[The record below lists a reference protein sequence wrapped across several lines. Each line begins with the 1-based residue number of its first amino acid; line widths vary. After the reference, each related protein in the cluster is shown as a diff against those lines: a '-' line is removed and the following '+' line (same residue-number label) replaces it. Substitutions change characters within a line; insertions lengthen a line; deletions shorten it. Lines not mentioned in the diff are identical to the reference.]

1 MSAMAASRE
10 ICAPG
15 APCTRRDFIRR
26 VGGAAALALRPG
38 QEPAPD
44 RPAAPVALVK
54 GQPRAAAVR
63 RALELLGPPAVAGR
77 DVFLKG
83 SYNSAEPFPASTDPE
98 MLRAVV
104 RALRDLHCRRILLV
118 ERSGMGVSSEIWHE
132 TGLMEILKSLQ
143 VTPLPLE
150 SLEPDRWRREELPGS
165 HWKHGVEV
173 PWFLGPDA
181 CVVQICNLK
190 AHRFGAIYSGSLKNS
205 VGLLAKRGLAAG
217 RPYNYMEEL
226 HSSPDQRLMI
236 AEINQLYEP
245 AVVLMDATRV
255 MVEGGPDRGK
265 VVNAEVILASRD
277 RVAVDAAGVALLRL
291 QGAAGRLAR
300 IPVFQQE
307 QIRRAA
313 ELGLG
318 VRSAAEIDFLPADEA
333 SRRLMYRLNANLSEA
348 AEAEKKPAGNS

>member
-1 MSAMAASRE
+1 MSVMAASRE
-10 ICAPG
+10 ICEMG
-15 APCTRRDFIRR
+15 APHTRREFIRR
-26 VGGAAALALRPG
+26 VGGAAAFSLRPG

-44 RPAAPVALVK
+44 KPATPVALVH

-63 RALELLGPPAVAGR
+63 RALELLGHPAVDGR
-77 DVFLKG
+77 DVYLKA

-118 ERSGMGVSSEIWHE
+118 ERSGMGVSSEIWRE

-150 SLEPDRWRREELPGS
+150 ALEPDRWRREELPGS

-190 AHRFGAIYSGSLKNS
+190 AHRFGGIYSGSLKNS
-205 VGLLAKRGLAAG
+205 VGLLAKRGLVDG

-226 HSSPDQRLMI
+226 HSASDQRLMI
-236 AEINQLYEP
+236 AEINQLYKP
-245 AVVLMDATRV
+245 AVVLMDATKV
-255 MVEGGPDRGK
+255 LVDGGPDRGK
-265 VVNAEVILASRD
+265 VVSAEVILASRD
-277 RVAVDAAGVALLRL
+277 RVALDAAGVALLRIH
-291 QGAAGRLAR
+291 GATGRLAR
-300 IPVFQQE
+300 IPVFQQD

-313 ELGLG
+313 ELDLG
-318 VRSAAEIDFLPADEA
+318 VRSASEMNFLPADET
-333 SRRLMYRLNANLSEA
+333 SRRLMYRLKANLSEA
-348 AEAEKKPAGNS
+348 AETEKKPAGNS